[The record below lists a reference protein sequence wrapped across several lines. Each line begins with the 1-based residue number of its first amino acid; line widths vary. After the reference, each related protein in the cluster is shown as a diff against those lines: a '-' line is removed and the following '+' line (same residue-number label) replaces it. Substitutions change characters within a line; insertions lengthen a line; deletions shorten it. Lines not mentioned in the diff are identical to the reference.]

1 MVCLFDNLVCP
12 LWWEAD
18 YDVVLWELCCYR
30 HCRCDLMSGHGTR
43 MTIAKSNASKLMS
56 DATLF
61 LSRPDSDCTWIS
73 RGTPTT
79 WPDGSAAT
87 APHASAYSAS
97 LHAQLQLDR
106 DDQHA
111 CAHPPP
117 EAPLTY
123 SSQLF
128 LPGSGTPQ
136 IRNQAF
142 EPGWH
147 SPWRHCYT
155 PK

>member
-1 MVCLFDNLVCP
+1 MVCLFDNLVSP
-12 LWWEAD
+12 FWWEAD
-18 YDVVLWELCCYR
+18 YDVVLWQLCCYR
-30 HCRCDLMSGHGTR
+30 HCRSGMS

-56 DATLF
+56 DATWF
-61 LSRPDSDCTWIS
+61 LSRQDSDCTWMFQC
-73 RGTPTT
+73 TPTT
-79 WPDGSAAT
+79 WPDESAPSTPHVSASS
-87 APHASAYSAS
+87 ASPHAR
-97 LHAQLQLDR
+97 LKLDR
-106 DDQHA
+106 EDQHA

-123 SSQLF
+123 SSQPF

-136 IRNQAF
+136 IRIQAF

-147 SPWRHCYT
+147 YPWRHCYT